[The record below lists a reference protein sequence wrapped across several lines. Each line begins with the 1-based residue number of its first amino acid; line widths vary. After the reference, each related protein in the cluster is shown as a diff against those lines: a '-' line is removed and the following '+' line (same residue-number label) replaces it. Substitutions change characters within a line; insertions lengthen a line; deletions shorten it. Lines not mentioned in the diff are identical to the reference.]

1 MTPHQVIRSF
11 FPEGLIWAG
20 KSYKLRSMEKVAFLF
35 CVHDHQPV
43 GNFLHVLENAYEK
56 AYLPFIEVLKKYPL
70 MKISIHYTGTLWDFF
85 KDHHPE
91 FLETLRELVKKGQLE
106 MMTGGYYEPIL
117 AVIPDTDK
125 VGQIKRLTQTIEEE
139 MGVTPQG
146 MWLAERVW
154 EPHLPKYLR
163 EAGVEYITIDD
174 YHFKKSGLREEDLH
188 GYYLTEEDGK
198 VIKVFP
204 GSETLRYLIP
214 FHPPEETLEY
224 LSRLRGSSCAAIF
237 ADDGEKFGIWPSTY
251 HSVYEEGWL
260 ERFFELIGK
269 NLDWIEPMPLGIYA
283 NREKP
288 LGRIY
293 LACSS
298 YMEMDEWSLPTEAM
312 VEYGKVVERLKES
325 SEGGQIR
332 RFIKGGFWRN
342 FFAKYPESNDLH
354 KRVLHLREKIGD
366 KKKRTVP
373 KSQDPLLYL
382 HQAQCN
388 DAYWHGV
395 FGGLYLPHLRHAL
408 YENLIKAEALF
419 DRKMHREKEWID
431 LERLDF
437 NGDGDEEVILKN
449 PEMVLLFSSR
459 GGSLLEM
466 DDRSKAFNI
475 LGTLT
480 RRKEGYHHNLLE
492 SRVQSSRDEASTAK
506 TKTIHEIFDSKEE
519 GLDQY
524 LYFDGYR
531 RASFLDHFIAEP
543 MDFESFRRC
552 QYQEEGDFLK
562 EPYEIEVRKKGKYQ
576 EVFFT
581 RSGSLCKDE
590 KRDQIKIEK
599 SFSIPTH
606 QRVVKTSYQI
616 TYKGE
621 KGKTNFGIEL
631 NINLLAGD
639 APDRYYNIPGRY
651 LEDRKL
657 ASIGALNDITE
668 VHLVD
673 EWNKLKVI
681 LKTDKSCNLW
691 RFPIE
696 TVSLSES
703 GFERIFQGSSLL
715 LYWPLELETGGQF
728 EVTVELGIQSL

>member
-1 MTPHQVIRSF
+1 
-11 FPEGLIWAG
+11 
-20 KSYKLRSMEKVAFLF
+20 MEKVTFLF
-35 CVHDHQPV
+35 CVHNHQPV
-43 GNFLHVLENAYEK
+43 GNFLHILENAYEK
-56 AYLPFIEVLKKYPL
+56 AYLPFIEVLKKYPF
-70 MKISIHYTGTLWDFF
+70 MKISIHYTGILWDFF
-85 KDHHPE
+85 KDRHPE
-91 FLETLRELVKKGQLE
+91 FIKTLRELVKKGQLE

-117 AVIPDTDK
+117 AVIPDADK
-125 VGQIKRLTQTIEEE
+125 VGQVKRLTQTVQEE

-146 MWLAERVW
+146 MWLAERIW
-154 EPHLPKYLR
+154 EPHLPKYLK
-163 EAGVEYITIDD
+163 EAGVAYITIDD

-188 GYYLTEEDGK
+188 GYYLTEEEGK
-198 VIKVFP
+198 VLKVFP
-204 GSETLRYLIP
+204 GSETLRYIIP
-214 FHPPEETLEY
+214 FHPPEETLDY
-224 LSRLRGSSCAAIF
+224 LSQLRGSSRTAIF

-269 NLDWIEPMPLGIYA
+269 SLDWIEPMSLGAYA
-283 NREKP
+283 IREKP

-293 LACSS
+293 LPCSS

-312 VEYGKVVERLKES
+312 VEYGKVVERLKGGP
-325 SEGGQIR
+325 EGEKVR

-366 KKKRTVP
+366 AKKKSVP
-373 KSQDPLLYL
+373 KDQDPLHYL

-408 YENLIKAEALF
+408 YENLIKAETLF
-419 DRKMHREKEWID
+419 DRKVHREKEWID
-431 LERLDF
+431 LEKLDV
-437 NGDGDEEVILKN
+437 NGDGDEELILKN

-492 SRVQSSRDEASTAK
+492 SREQSSRDEASTAE
-506 TKTIHEIFDSKEE
+506 TRTIHEIFDSKEE

-524 LYFDGYR
+524 LHFDGYR
-531 RASFLDHFIAEP
+531 RVSFLDHFIAEP
-543 MDFESFRRC
+543 MDFESFRKG
-552 QYQEEGDFLK
+552 QYQEEGDFIQ
-562 EPYEIEVRKKGKYQ
+562 EPYEIEVRGEGRDL
-576 EVFFT
+576 EVFFS
-581 RSGSLCKDE
+581 RSGGLLRNGKRDPINIEKCFSILTHQTLIRAAYQVTHSGE
-590 KRDQIKIEK
+590 KR
-599 SFSIPTH
+599 
-606 QRVVKTSYQI
+606 
-616 TYKGE
+616 
-621 KGKTNFGIEL
+621 KTNFGIEL

-639 APDRYYNIPGRY
+639 ASDRYYYIPGRK
-651 LEDRKL
+651 LEDRRL
-657 ASIGALNDITE
+657 ASMGTLEGITE
-668 VHLVD
+668 VQLLD
-673 EWNKLKVI
+673 EWNKMKVVLKM
-681 LKTDKSCNLW
+681 DKRCYLW

-703 GFERIFQGSSLL
+703 GFERIYQGSCLL
-715 LYWPLELETGGQF
+715 LHWPLDLEPRGQF
-728 EVTVELGIQSL
+728 GVTIELGIEHL

>member
-1 MTPHQVIRSF
+1 
-11 FPEGLIWAG
+11 
-20 KSYKLRSMEKVAFLF
+20 MEKVAFLF
-35 CVHDHQPV
+35 CVHNHQPV
-43 GNFLHVLENAYEK
+43 GNFLHVLQNAYKK
-56 AYLPFIEVLKKYPL
+56 AYLPFIQVLRKYPF
-70 MKISIHYTGTLWDFF
+70 MKISVHYTGVLLDFF

-91 FLETLRELVKKGQLE
+91 FLGILRELVKKGQLE

-117 AVIPDTDK
+117 AVIPDEDK

-139 MGVTPQG
+139 MGATPQG

-154 EPHLPKYLR
+154 EPHLPKYLA
-163 EAGVEYITIDD
+163 EAGVEYATIDD
-174 YHFKKSGLREEDLH
+174 CHFKKSGLREEDLY

-198 VIKVFP
+198 SLKVFP
-204 GSETLRYLIP
+204 GSETLRYIIP

-224 LSRLRGSSCAAIF
+224 LSRLRGSSRAGIF
-237 ADDGEKFGIWPSTY
+237 ADDGEKFGIWPYTY

-260 ERFFELIGK
+260 KRFFELIGK
-269 NLDWIEPMPLGIYA
+269 NLDWIEPMPLGAYA
-283 NREKP
+283 IREKP

-293 LACSS
+293 LPCSS

-312 VEYGKVVERLKES
+312 VEYGKVVERLKELP
-325 SEGGQIR
+325 EGEKIR

-354 KRVLHLREKIGD
+354 KRVLHLREKIGHG
-366 KKKRTVP
+366 KKKTVS
-373 KSQDPLLYL
+373 KKQDSLLYL

-408 YENLIKAEALF
+408 YENLIKAEAIY
-419 DRKMHREKEWID
+419 DREMHREKEWID
-431 LERLDF
+431 LEKLDF

-492 SRVQSSRDEASTAK
+492 CREQASRDEVSTTK
-506 TKTIHEIFDSKEE
+506 TKTIHEIFDSKEK

-524 LYFDGYR
+524 LHFDGYR
-531 RASFLDHFIAEP
+531 RVSFLDHFISEP

-552 QYQEEGDFLK
+552 QYQEEGDFIK
-562 EPYEIEVRKKGKYQ
+562 EPYEIEVRGEGRDP
-576 EVFFT
+576 EVFFS
-581 RSGSLCKDE
+581 RSGGLRKDGGG
-590 KRDQIKIEK
+590 DPIKIEK
-599 SFSIPTH
+599 SFSNPTH
-606 QRVVKTSYQI
+606 QKVLKASYQI
-616 TYKGE
+616 TYEGE
-621 KGKTNFGIEL
+621 PRKTNFGIEF

-639 APDRYYNIPGRY
+639 APDRYYDIRGHQ
-651 LEDRKL
+651 LEDRRL
-657 ASIGALNDITE
+657 ASIGELEDVSEIQ
-668 VHLVD
+668 LVD
-673 EWNKLKVI
+673 EWVGMKVVLKMD
-681 LKTDKSCNLW
+681 TNCNLW

-696 TVSLSES
+696 TISLSES
-703 GFERIFQGSSLL
+703 GFERIFQGSCLL
-715 LYWPLELETGGQF
+715 LYWPLDLGPNKGF
-728 EVTVELGIQSL
+728 EVSVELGIFPFEK